1 MSGVRI
7 VTDSACDL
15 SDDDVTKHGIAVVPL
30 SIRFGTDE
38 YVDREEL
45 SVERFYALMDS
56 TGLLP
61 ETAAP
66 SPGRFEQ
73 AFRAAADDGAD
84 AVVCI
89 NLSSALSAT
98 MQSAQAAAKALEG
111 QVDVRVIDSRSITGG
126 LGTMVL
132 AAAEQAAAGADAD
145 AVVALVEAMIPRS
158 DVYGA
163 LNTLDNLKKG
173 GRIGGAQAMLG
184 SMLSVKPLIRI
195 VDGAVAEAGKPRTR
209 KRALEALR
217 DKLEEAG
224 AVESVAVLHGEAG
237 DIDEFLDMISHL
249 HPRDTIRVGKIGAV
263 IGAHGGPG
271 VIGVCFLHPAT

>member
-15 SDDDVTKHGIAVVPL
+15 SEDDIAAHGIGIVPL
-30 SIRFGTDE
+30 SIRFGPDE

-45 SVERFYALMDS
+45 SVERFYALMES

-73 AFRAAADDGAD
+73 EFRSASEAGAD

-98 MQSAQAAAKALEG
+98 MQSAQAAARALEG
-111 QVDVRVIDSRSITGG
+111 SIDVRIIDSRSITGG

-132 AAAEQAAAGADAD
+132 SAAESAAEGADAD
-145 AVVALVEAMIPRS
+145 TIVKQVEAMIPRS

-195 VDGAVAEAGKPRTR
+195 VDGAVEEAGKPRTR
-209 KRALEALR
+209 KRALETLR
-217 DKLEEAG
+217 DKLRDAG
-224 AVESVAVLHGEAG
+224 DVESLSVLHGEAG
-237 DIDEFLDMISHL
+237 DIDEFLDMISDL
-249 HPRDTIRVGKIGAV
+249 YPRDTIRIGKIGAV

-271 VIGVCFLHPAT
+271 VIGICFLHP